1 MLRKLLVAGLITLT
15 KPFGVV
21 VQAQLAIL
29 VFAIALYFQLEHKP
43 FRNPVV
49 NVLETTGIVA
59 FLFTAWLGV
68 LMSLPDVPMGWKE
81 DHMNDAHMAPQAIRW
96 QVMSVLAVLIN
107 AFVVLM
113 LVGSFV
119 YAAWFQV

>member
-29 VFAIALYFQLEHKP
+29 VFAIALCFQVKYEP
-43 FRNPVV
+43 FRNPIV

-59 FLFTAWLGV
+59 FLCTAWLGV
-68 LMSLPDVPMGWKE
+68 LMSLPDVPTAWKE
-81 DHMNDAHMAPQAIRW
+81 ELPSPTHH
-96 QVMSVLAVLIN
+96 SL
-107 AFVVLM
+107 
-113 LVGSFV
+113 
-119 YAAWFQV
+119 

>member
-1 MLRKLLVAGLITLT
+1 MLRKLLVAALITLT

-49 NVLETTGIVA
+49 NVLETTGIIA
-59 FLFTAWLGV
+59 FLLTAWLGV
-68 LMSLPDVPMGWKE
+68 LMSLPDVPMAWKE
-81 DHMNDAHMAPQAIRW
+81 VSMNKHDAQPP
-96 QVMSVLAVLIN
+96 
-107 AFVVLM
+107 
-113 LVGSFV
+113 
-119 YAAWFQV
+119 

>member
-29 VFAIALYFQLEHKP
+29 VFAVALYFQLEHKP

-81 DHMNDAHMAPQAIRW
+81 VRMTEHDASIT
-96 QVMSVLAVLIN
+96 L
-107 AFVVLM
+107 
-113 LVGSFV
+113 
-119 YAAWFQV
+119 